1 MILNLENPG
10 GTIDITSTQASLTVR
25 GDQPGTRGEPVLL
38 GGVGKQ
44 IQAYQLPPE
53 GGSCELTAEF
63 QPTKQMLNRGD
74 NPIYICVVQEDGH
87 MAWSSP
93 IYLVR

>member
-1 MILNLENPG
+1 MILNLEKSG
-10 GTIDITSTQASLTVR
+10 GTIDVKTTQASLTVR
-25 GDQPGTRGEPVLL
+25 ADQAGTRGEPVLL

-63 QPTKQMLNRGD
+63 QPMKQMLNKGD
-74 NPIYICVVQEDGH
+74 NPIHVCVVQEDGH